1 MMAATRTEFFQELPE
16 RRCVEERVELEQAA
30 YRKAAS
36 APVCTTVQR
45 SETGVVIRLKPHASV
60 VAVRRKP
67 FTGSTHGRDI
77 CCLSSASGEPS
88 KGRTLP
94 VSGGTGSTGSSVNEP
109 QRQNS
114 PVSKAPEGSATQSG
128 LEECRKCL
136 ERLKRVREFNRRRRE
151 ILDREA
157 GRPVQVA
164 RTRNK
169 EPESK
174 KAPGPSRPW
183 LTRGKARLASGRGR
197 RAWLSVE
204 GTSRRTADLEAQ
216 YKQQDR
222 PVPLTEIERQADFH
236 AFVQEGRSQK
246 QSGFLEEC
254 EFSHRDEQ
262 VRGRIAA
269 KRAAAAIQVAVYP
282 PDFQDPGVV
291 RQAVF
296 TGLLADACTWP
307 LPDSDSESE
316 TPIADLGCIM
326 QNGDVL
332 VDSGAST
339 NIIAA
344 DTVRR
349 LRGLQPVRH
358 EQAMRVRVAN
368 GRTYD
373 ANSCVRPRLQA
384 KTSKGTYIQ
393 QVELRVMPTID
404 LKVDVILGG
413 PWLADLSPVTL
424 DYTNWGSDSPNDVVA
439 GLASEPSSGGEAL
452 SDDPNG
458 TLAESSSEPEPSLHL
473 LTSDT
478 GSDSDG
484 FWAECPRDTGSGSD
498 EFGAGSSGAEG
509 SQHLERV
516 AALAADVR
524 PAEFVGAVE
533 EDSSSDPLSFFASKR
548 EANGAFA
555 LLPASVCRHAIEYHA
570 AGKPATWHAQ
580 AAAALQQGRQ
590 LVAEGRPRVKR
601 RQVRWSDQVAVV
613 TSPVEREPKS
623 QAANAAPA
631 APPVPVLEPRER
643 GLLTERRNKY

>member
-1 MMAATRTEFFQELPE
+1 MAATRTEFFQELPE

-60 VAVRRKP
+60 VA
-67 FTGSTHGRDI
+67 
-77 CCLSSASGEPS
+77 
-88 KGRTLP
+88 
-94 VSGGTGSTGSSVNEP
+94 
-109 QRQNS
+109 
-114 PVSKAPEGSATQSG
+114 SG

-326 QNGDVL
+326 QNGD
-332 VDSGAST
+332 
-339 NIIAA
+339 
-344 DTVRR
+344 
-349 LRGLQPVRH
+349 
-358 EQAMRVRVAN
+358 AMRVRVAN

-424 DYTNWGSDSPNDVVA
+424 DYTNWGSRSTAGGGDSGEDSPNDVVA